1 MVSVKHILFI
11 SLLAFLMSACHSSK
25 HYTKMAEKQ
34 ENGGLL
40 PEAANSYFTALQKKR
55 TNVDA
60 QIGMKRTGQ
69 LVLNNLLND
78 FAKQRNFGDHKSAV
92 YAYQRARDY
101 RDRIQ
106 QVGVSLLLSD
116 VYEDDYQK
124 SKSAYLKTL
133 YDEGNQ
139 LLSEK
144 KYDQAEIRFKEIKQ
158 LDPTYK
164 DAGDLGDIAYLEPLY
179 QSGMTAMA
187 LDHYRE
193 AYQAFEKVVERKLS
207 YKDAAVRK
215 RECLEK
221 GRFTVAIVD
230 FKNASQT
237 QGLDAKISAY
247 MLNALITSG
256 DPFLNVVDRD
266 NMQTILTEQQ
276 LQMTGVIDEST
287 AVAVGELV
295 GAKAII
301 TGTVLSYSEK
311 RGSLRSK
318 QREGYM
324 AYQDRVLNKTYGK
337 YYMQTMYR
345 PSSYTEYYNSE
356 NITVSFQY
364 KLTNIKT
371 GEIMATEI
379 IERTLEDEIIY
390 GRFDGDANALW
401 PAGQGGPNMNHS
413 DKRALM
419 AMMNG
424 RQELKPFSELSNQLF
439 DTVAKQVGTAV
450 GDAVKEYVK

>member
-1 MVSVKHILFI
+1 MVSVKQLLFI
-11 SLLAFLMSACHSSK
+11 SLLTVLMSACHSSK
-25 HYTKMAEKQ
+25 HFTKMAVKQ

-40 PEAANSYFTALQKKR
+40 PEAANSYYTALQKKR

-92 YAYQRARDY
+92 YAYQLASNY

-124 SKSAYLKTL
+124 SKAAYLKTL

-144 KYDQAEIRFKEIKQ
+144 KYEQAEIKFKEIKQ

-164 DAGDLGDIAYLEPLY
+164 DAGDLHDVAYLEPLY
-179 QSGMTAMA
+179 QSAKAAMA
-187 LDHYRE
+187 VAHYRE
-193 AYQAFEKVVERKLS
+193 AYQDFEKIIERKLS
-207 YKDAAVRK
+207 YKDAAALK

-247 MLNALITSG
+247 LLNALTTSG

-266 NMQTILTEQQ
+266 NLQTILTEQQ

-311 RGSLRSK
+311 RGSLRNK
-318 QREGYM
+318 QREGYT
-324 AYQDRVLNKTYGK
+324 AYQDRVLNKTDGK

-345 PSSYTEYYNSE
+345 PCTFTEYYNSE
-356 NITVSFQY
+356 HITVSFQY

-401 PAGQGGPNMNHS
+401 PAGQGGPNMNQS

-419 AMMNG
+419 AMING

-439 DTVAKQVGTAV
+439 DSVAKQVGTAV
-450 GDAVKEYVK
+450 GDAVKENVK

>member
-11 SLLAFLMSACHSSK
+11 SLIAFLMSACHSSK
-25 HYTKMAEKQ
+25 HYTKMAVKQ

-40 PEAANSYFTALQKKR
+40 PEAANSYYTALQKKR

-78 FAKQRNFGDHKSAV
+78 FAKQRNFGDHKAAV
-92 YAYQRARDY
+92 YAYHRARDY

-124 SKSAYLKTL
+124 SKATYLRAL
-133 YDEGNQ
+133 YDEGNR
-139 LLSEK
+139 LLSDK
-144 KYDQAEIRFKEIKQ
+144 KYSEAEIRFNEIKL
-158 LDPTYK
+158 LDPSYK

-179 QSGMTAMA
+179 QSGKSAMA
-187 LDHYRE
+187 AEHYRE
-193 AYQAFEKVVERKLS
+193 AYNNLEKVVERKLT
-207 YKDAAVRK
+207 YKDAAALK
-215 RECLEK
+215 KECLEK

-237 QGLDAKISAY
+237 PGLDAKISAY
-247 MLNALITSG
+247 MLNALTTSG

-266 NMQTILTEQQ
+266 NLQTILTEQQ

-318 QREGYM
+318 QRDGYT
-324 AYQDRVLNKTYGK
+324 AYQDRVLNKTDGK

-345 PSSYTEYYNSE
+345 PCTFTEYYNSE
-356 NITVSFQY
+356 NIAVSFQY

-390 GRFDGDANALW
+390 GRFDGDANTLW
-401 PAGQGGPNMNHS
+401 PAGQGGPNLNQS

-424 RQELKPFSELSNQLF
+424 RQELKPFPELSNQIF
-439 DTVAKQVGTAV
+439 DTVGKQVGSAV
-450 GDAVKEYVK
+450 GEAVKDYVK